1 MEDEKLLHHEGDRA
15 EHNILAACL
24 HVVKIFKG
32 REVVLHL
39 PDYIWQENGKR
50 DDAADPD
57 PGLRKFLFL
66 WRKEQSDHDSK
77 SEEESRMF
85 VQQAKSGE
93 HAKPHP
99 QPGVSGLNDADQHVN
114 RAHPEPYLKNV
125 HGHQATGSQIHG
137 NNCGTEPREALSETA
152 S

>member
-15 EHNILAACL
+15 EHNILAA
-24 HVVKIFKG
+24 G
-32 REVVLHL
+32 L

-57 PGLRKFLFL
+57 PGLRKFLSL

-85 VQQAKSGE
+85 V
-93 HAKPHP
+93 
-99 QPGVSGLNDADQHVN
+99 
-114 RAHPEPYLKNV
+114 
-125 HGHQATGSQIHG
+125 HQAESRKHTK
-137 NNCGTEPREALSETA
+137 PDP
-152 S
+152 